1 MMARTL
7 QSTQAL
13 QFSRLDPGKFN
24 ANALKPLAIDKETLQ
39 LQQLGMEFILPWFRE
54 VPYF

>member
-13 QFSRLDPGKFN
+13 QFSRLDSGKFN
-24 ANALKPLAIDKETLQ
+24 ANALKPLAIYKETLQ
-39 LQQLGMEFILPWFRE
+39 LQQLGMEFILRWFRE